1 MRLKYH
7 SMETKDIIKKIR
19 KIEISTK
26 NIVEELFA
34 GEYHSLF
41 KGQGLE
47 FSEVRE
53 YTPGDNY
60 KLIDWNVTARNQ
72 KPFIKT
78 FEETRE
84 LNVLFLVDCSASNIF
99 GTRNQ
104 LKSEYIAEITA
115 VLSFSA
121 LMNQDL
127 CGLLMFSNEIEKYI
141 PPRKGKKSALQMLR
155 EILFYEAK
163 EKGTDIGKAIK
174 FISKVIKKKSIIF
187 IISDFQDTGY
197 ADALKHLRNK
207 HDVIAIKVS
216 DPAETVIPAMG
227 IVHFSDSESGESLV
241 VNTNNP
247 NFRRN
252 FQTESNRWELET
264 LSLMKEC
271 QVDILSLNTE
281 QSYVKE
287 LQKFFSMRLKRK
299 R

>member
-1 MRLKYH
+1 MKT
-7 SMETKDIIKKIR
+7 SDIIKKIK

-60 KLIDWNVTARNQ
+60 RLIDWNVTARTQ

-99 GTRNQ
+99 GTKNQ

-127 CGLLMFSNEIEKYI
+127 CGLLMFSSEIEKYI

-163 EKGTDIGKAIK
+163 ESGTDITKAIK
-174 FISKVIKKKSIIF
+174 FILKVIKKRSIIF
-187 IISDFQDTGY
+187 LISDFEDSGY
-197 ADALKHLRNK
+197 IDALKHLKNK
-207 HDVIAIKVS
+207 HDVVAIKVS
-216 DPAETVIPAMG
+216 DPAETDLPAIG
-227 IVHFSDSESGESLV
+227 IVHFYDPETGEDIV
-241 VNTNNP
+241 INTNNP
-247 NFRRN
+247 NFRKN
-252 FQTESNRWELET
+252 YITESNNWEIET
-264 LSLMKEC
+264 RNIMQES
-271 QVDILSLNTE
+271 QVDFLNLNTE

-287 LQKFFSMRLKRK
+287 LQKFFNKRLKRK

>member
-1 MRLKYH
+1 MKT
-7 SMETKDIIKKIR
+7 SDIIKKIK

-60 KLIDWNVTARNQ
+60 RLIDWNVTARTQ

-99 GTRNQ
+99 GTKNQ

-127 CGLLMFSNEIEKYI
+127 CGLLMFSSEIEKYI

-163 EKGTDIGKAIK
+163 ESGTDITKAIK
-174 FISKVIKKKSIIF
+174 FILKVIKKRSIIF
-187 IISDFQDTGY
+187 LISDFEDSGY
-197 ADALKHLRNK
+197 IDALKHLKNK
-207 HDVIAIKVS
+207 HDVVAIKVS
-216 DPAETVIPAMG
+216 DPAETNLPAIG
-227 IVHFSDSESGESLV
+227 IVHFYDPETGEDIV

-247 NFRRN
+247 NFRKN
-252 FQTESNRWELET
+252 YITESNNWEVET
-264 LSLMKEC
+264 RNIMQES
-271 QVDILSLNTE
+271 QVDFLNLNTE

-287 LQKFFSMRLKRK
+287 LQKFFNKRLKRK

>member
-1 MRLKYH
+1 
-7 SMETKDIIKKIR
+7 METKDIIKKIR

-47 FSEVRE
+47 FAEVRE

-163 EKGTDIGKAIK
+163 ESGTDINKAIK
-174 FISKVIKKKSIIF
+174 FISKVIKKRSIIF
-187 IISDFQDTGY
+187 LISDFQDEGY
-197 ADALKHLRNK
+197 SDALKHLRNK
-207 HDVIAIKVS
+207 HDVIAIKIT
-216 DPAETVIPAMG
+216 DPLESKIPAMG
-227 IVHFSDSESGESLV
+227 IVHFLDPETGKNFV
-241 VNTNNP
+241 VNTNNQR
-247 NFRRN
+247 FRKN
-252 FQTESNRWELET
+252 YIAESNKWELNT
-264 LSLMKEC
+264 LNIMKEC
-271 QVDILSLNTE
+271 KVDMLNLNTE

-287 LQKFFSMRLKRK
+287 LQKFFSMRLKK
-299 R
+299 RR

>member
-1 MRLKYH
+1 MKT
-7 SMETKDIIKKIR
+7 SDIIKKIK

-60 KLIDWNVTARNQ
+60 RLIDWNVTARNQ

-99 GTRNQ
+99 GTKNQ

-127 CGLLMFSNEIEKYI
+127 CGLLMFSSEIEKYI

-163 EKGTDIGKAIK
+163 ESGTDITKAIK
-174 FISKVIKKKSIIF
+174 FILKVIKKRSIIF
-187 IISDFQDTGY
+187 LISDFEDSGY
-197 ADALKHLRNK
+197 IDALKHLKNK
-207 HDVIAIKVS
+207 HDVVAIKVS
-216 DPAETVIPAMG
+216 DPAETDLPAIG
-227 IVHFSDSESGESLV
+227 IVHFYDPETGEDIV
-241 VNTNNP
+241 INTNNP
-247 NFRRN
+247 NFRKN
-252 FQTESNRWELET
+252 YITESNNWEIET
-264 LSLMKEC
+264 RNIMQES
-271 QVDILSLNTE
+271 QVDFLNLNTE

-287 LQKFFSMRLKRK
+287 LQKFFNKRLKRK

>member
-1 MRLKYH
+1 MKT
-7 SMETKDIIKKIR
+7 SDIIKKIK

-60 KLIDWNVTARNQ
+60 RLIDWNVTARNQ

-99 GTRNQ
+99 GTKNQ

-127 CGLLMFSNEIEKYI
+127 CGLLMFSSEIEKYI

-163 EKGTDIGKAIK
+163 ESGTDITKAIK
-174 FISKVIKKKSIIF
+174 FILKVIKKRSIIF
-187 IISDFQDTGY
+187 LISDFEDTGY
-197 ADALKHLRNK
+197 TDALKHLKNK
-207 HDVIAIKVS
+207 HDVVAIKVS
-216 DPAETVIPAMG
+216 DPAETDLPAIG
-227 IVHFSDSESGESLV
+227 IVHFYDPETGEDIV

-247 NFRRN
+247 NFRKN
-252 FQTESNRWELET
+252 YITESNDWEIET
-264 LSLMKEC
+264 RNIMQES
-271 QVDILSLNTE
+271 QVDFLNLNTE

-287 LQKFFSMRLKRK
+287 LQKFFNKRLKRK

>member
-1 MRLKYH
+1 MKT
-7 SMETKDIIKKIR
+7 SDIIKKIK

-60 KLIDWNVTARNQ
+60 RLIDWNVTARNQ

-99 GTRNQ
+99 GTKNQ

-127 CGLLMFSNEIEKYI
+127 CGLLMFSSEIEKYI

-163 EKGTDIGKAIK
+163 ESGTDITKAIK
-174 FISKVIKKKSIIF
+174 FILKVIKKRSIIF
-187 IISDFQDTGY
+187 LISDFEDSGY
-197 ADALKHLRNK
+197 IDALKHLKNK
-207 HDVIAIKVS
+207 HDVVAIKVS
-216 DPAETVIPAMG
+216 DPAETNLPAIG
-227 IVHFSDSESGESLV
+227 IVHFYDPETGEDIV

-247 NFRRN
+247 NFRKN
-252 FQTESNRWELET
+252 YITESNNWEIET
-264 LSLMKEC
+264 RNIMQES
-271 QVDILSLNTE
+271 QVDFLNLNTE

-287 LQKFFSMRLKRK
+287 LQKFFNKRLKRK

>member
-1 MRLKYH
+1 
-7 SMETKDIIKKIR
+7 METKDIIKKIR

-99 GTRNQ
+99 GTRKQ

-115 VLSFSA
+115 V
-121 LMNQDL
+121 MNQDL

-163 EKGTDIGKAIK
+163 ETGTDIEKAIK
-174 FISKVIKKKSIIF
+174 FISKVIKKRSIIF
-187 IISDFQDTGY
+187 LISDFQDTGY
-197 ADALKHLRNK
+197 ADALKHLKTK
-207 HDVIAIKVS
+207 HDVIAIKVT
-216 DPAETVIPAMG
+216 DPAETNIPAMG
-227 IVHFSDSESGESLV
+227 IVHFLDPETGQDMV
-241 VNTNNP
+241 INTNNP
-247 NFRRN
+247 TFRRN
-252 FQTESNRWELET
+252 FIAESNKWEISTLET
-264 LSLMKEC
+264 MKEC
-271 QVDILSLNTE
+271 QVDILNLNTE

-287 LQKFFSMRLKRK
+287 LQRFFSKRLKRK
-299 R
+299 RR

>member
-1 MRLKYH
+1 
-7 SMETKDIIKKIR
+7 METKDIIKKIR

>member
-1 MRLKYH
+1 
-7 SMETKDIIKKIR
+7 METKDIIKKIK

-84 LNVLFLVDCSASNIF
+84 LNVIFLVDCSASNIF
-99 GTRNQ
+99 GSKNQ

-127 CGLLMFSNEIEKYI
+127 CGLVMFSSEIEKYI

-163 EKGTDIGKAIK
+163 ENGTDIANAIK
-174 FISKVIKKKSIIF
+174 FISKVIKKRSIIF
-187 IISDFQDTGY
+187 IISDFQDSAY
-197 ADALKHLRNK
+197 QDALKHLKNK
-207 HDVIAIKVS
+207 HDVIAIKVT
-216 DPAETVIPAMG
+216 DPAETSIPEMG
-227 IVHFSDSESGESLV
+227 IVHFTDPETGQEMV
-241 VNTNNP
+241 INTNNP
-247 NFRRN
+247 RFRKN
-252 FQTESNRWELET
+252 YIAESNKAELET
-264 LSLMKEC
+264 LNIMKEC
-271 QVDILSLNTE
+271 QVDMLNLNTE
-281 QSYVKE
+281 QSYVRE
-287 LQKFFSMRLKRK
+287 LQKFFLKRLKRK
-299 R
+299 RKR

>member
-1 MRLKYH
+1 MDAK
-7 SMETKDIIKKIR
+7 EIIKKIK

-26 NIVEELFA
+26 NIVEEMFA

-60 KLIDWNVTARNQ
+60 RLIDWNVTARSQ

-84 LNVLFLVDCSASNIF
+84 LNVLFLVDCSSSNIF
-99 GTRNQ
+99 GTKNQ

-121 LMNQDL
+121 LMNQDK
-127 CGLLMFSNEIEKYI
+127 CGLLMFSDEIEKYI
-141 PPRKGKKSALQMLR
+141 PPRKGKKAALQMLR

-163 EKGTDIGKAIK
+163 NHGTNIKKALQ
-174 FISKVIKKKSIIF
+174 FISKVIKKRSIIF
-187 IISDFQDTGY
+187 IISDFIDNSYT
-197 ADALKHLRNK
+197 DSLKYLGRK
-207 HDVIAIKVS
+207 HDVIAIKVT
-216 DPAETVIPAMG
+216 DPAEEELPNAGLLRVFDPETNQNMMINTSSKR
-227 IVHFSDSESGESLV
+227 IRKLYSRESQKLENITDSIFKDSQIDLLKLR
-241 VNTNNP
+241 T
-247 NFRRN
+247 
-252 FQTESNRWELET
+252 
-264 LSLMKEC
+264 
-271 QVDILSLNTE
+271 D

-287 LQKFFSMRLKRK
+287 LQKYFKKRLRRK
-299 R
+299 

>member
-1 MRLKYH
+1 MKT
-7 SMETKDIIKKIR
+7 SDIIKKIK

-60 KLIDWNVTARNQ
+60 RLIDWNVTARTQ

-99 GTRNQ
+99 GTKNQ

-127 CGLLMFSNEIEKYI
+127 CGLLMFSSEIEKYI

-163 EKGTDIGKAIK
+163 ESGTDITKAIK
-174 FISKVIKKKSIIF
+174 FILKVIKKRSIIF
-187 IISDFQDTGY
+187 LISDFEDSGY
-197 ADALKHLRNK
+197 IDALKHLKNK
-207 HDVIAIKVS
+207 HDVVAIKVS
-216 DPAETVIPAMG
+216 DPAETNLPAIG
-227 IVHFSDSESGESLV
+227 IVHFYDPETGEDIV

-247 NFRRN
+247 NFRKN
-252 FQTESNRWELET
+252 YITESNNWEIET
-264 LSLMKEC
+264 RNIMQES
-271 QVDILSLNTE
+271 QVDFLNLNTE

-287 LQKFFSMRLKRK
+287 LQKFFNKRLKRK

>member
-1 MRLKYH
+1 
-7 SMETKDIIKKIR
+7 METKDIIKKIR

-47 FSEVRE
+47 FAEVRE

-84 LNVLFLVDCSASNIF
+84 LNVLFLVDCSASNVF

-163 EKGTDIGKAIK
+163 ESGTDINKAIK
-174 FISKVIKKKSIIF
+174 FISKVIKKRSIIF
-187 IISDFQDTGY
+187 LISDFQDEGY
-197 ADALKHLRNK
+197 SDALKHLRNK
-207 HDVIAIKVS
+207 HDVIAIKIT
-216 DPAETVIPAMG
+216 DPLESKIPAMG
-227 IVHFSDSESGESLV
+227 IVHFLDPETGKNFV
-241 VNTNNP
+241 VNTNNQR
-247 NFRRN
+247 FRKN
-252 FQTESNRWELET
+252 YIAESNKWELNT
-264 LSLMKEC
+264 LNIMKEC
-271 QVDILSLNTE
+271 KVDMLNLNTE

-287 LQKFFSMRLKRK
+287 LQKFFSMRLKK
-299 R
+299 RR

>member
-1 MRLKYH
+1 
-7 SMETKDIIKKIR
+7 METKDIIKKIR

-47 FSEVRE
+47 FAEVRE

-84 LNVLFLVDCSASNIF
+84 LNVLFLVDCSASNVF

-163 EKGTDIGKAIK
+163 ESGTDINKAIK
-174 FISKVIKKKSIIF
+174 FISKVIKKRSIIF
-187 IISDFQDTGY
+187 LISDFQDEGY
-197 ADALKHLRNK
+197 SDALKHLRNK
-207 HDVIAIKVS
+207 HDVIAIKIT
-216 DPAETVIPAMG
+216 DPLESKIPAMG
-227 IVHFSDSESGESLV
+227 IVHFLDPETGKNFV
-241 VNTNNP
+241 VNTNNQR
-247 NFRRN
+247 FRKN
-252 FQTESNRWELET
+252 YIAESNKWEINT
-264 LSLMKEC
+264 LNIMKEC
-271 QVDILSLNTE
+271 KVDMLNLNTE

-287 LQKFFSMRLKRK
+287 LQKFFSMRLKK
-299 R
+299 RR

>member
-1 MRLKYH
+1 
-7 SMETKDIIKKIR
+7 METKDIIKKIK

-47 FSEVRE
+47 FAEVRE

-163 EKGTDIGKAIK
+163 EKGTDIAKAVK
-174 FISKVIKKKSIIF
+174 FISKVIKKRSIIF
-187 IISDFQDTGY
+187 LISDFQDTGY

-216 DPAETVIPAMG
+216 DPAETNIPAMG
-227 IVHFSDSESGESLV
+227 IVHFHDPETGDNII
-241 VNTNNP
+241 VNTNNHS
-247 NFRRN
+247 FRKD
-252 FQTESNRWELET
+252 FMAESNKWELET
-264 LSLMKEC
+264 QAIMKEC
-271 QVDILSLNTE
+271 QVDTLNLNTQ

-287 LQKFFSMRLKRK
+287 LQKFFNMRLKRK